1 MKKNILITILILL
14 ISLFPLVYQAM
25 VWENIPTNIVLHY
38 NQRLQPDRIGDKSEL
53 WIITCVLSTVSVLS
67 FLLLAFIPRS
77 SSKKESKESADAFI
91 KIAGGISFFITAL
104 NVLIITS
111 TFKTG
116 LALEKFIF
124 PLIGLLFAYMGY
136 YMNHIQ
142 RNYFAG
148 FRLPWTM
155 KDEDNWEKTHH
166 LASRI
171 WLGGGIFITLISLM
185 IPSEFIIP
193 IFIVLTLILVII
205 PSVYSY
211 RLFKAKAE
219 TDI

>member
-1 MKKNILITILILL
+1 MKKNILISIIVLL
-14 ISLFPLVYQAM
+14 VSLFPLVYQAM
-25 VWENIPTNIVLHY
+25 VWSNIPDTIVLHY
-38 NQRLQPDRIGDKSEL
+38 NEKFQPDRIEDKSEL
-53 WIITCVLSTVSVLS
+53 WIITTILSAVSILCY
-67 FLLLAFIPRS
+67 LLLAFIPRP
-77 SSKKESKESADAFI
+77 SSKTETKESSDAFI
-91 KIAGGISFFITAL
+91 KMAAGIAFFITAL

-116 LALEKFIF
+116 LALEKFLF

-136 YMNHIQ
+136 YMNKIQ

-155 KDEDNWEKTHH
+155 KDEDNWEKTHQ

-171 WLGGGIFITLISLM
+171 WLGGGIFITIISLM
-185 IPSEFIIP
+185 IPSEFILP

-211 RLFKAKAE
+211 KLFKTKAE
-219 TDI
+219 TDN

>member
-1 MKKNILITILILL
+1 MKKNILITMVILL

-25 VWENIPTNIVLHY
+25 VWDKIPTSIALHY
-38 NQRLQPDRIGDKSEL
+38 NEKFQPDRIGNKSEL
-53 WIITCVLSTVSVLS
+53 WILTSI
-67 FLLLAFIPRS
+67 LAFVSIAGYLMLAYIPRP
-77 SSKKESKESADAFI
+77 SKNESQESANAFI
-91 KIAGGISFFITAL
+91 KIAAGIACFITAL
-104 NVLIITS
+104 SILIITS
-111 TFKTG
+111 TYNSS

-136 YMNHIQ
+136 YMNRIQ

-155 KDEDNWEKTHH
+155 MDEVNWEKTHH

-171 WLGGGIFITLISLM
+171 WLGGGIFITIISLM
-185 IPSEFIIP
+185 IPSEFILP

-211 RLFKAKAE
+211 RLFKQKAE
-219 TDI
+219 INN